1 MKNVIRFT
9 AGAVALCVAG
19 LAAVATVSAHVNYVS
34 SSPSAGEHLT
44 SSPATVKIVFDAEI
58 QATAGSFAIDV
69 TDASG
74 ASVVSGSA
82 SRGADKTST
91 SIALKPNLP
100 DGAYHVAWNQ
110 TSADDGDREEGA
122 FSFTVGAAGAAPIPD
137 ASAPAMPASHDHAD
151 DQADMPGA
159 PPATGLIVL
168 TMDAQNGSGVDGRAE
183 IIPVDGGAK
192 TQIGVYLNGVAEN
205 SRHPAHVHVS
215 STCTEGP
222 QLVHLEDVVAA
233 DTPHGRSVTV
243 VDVPFSTFA
252 NGKNVILAHPS
263 ATSGAI
269 IACGK
274 IPAQPAAAALPK
286 GLPQTGNGGASPGG
300 NSLVLFG
307 ALALVGTMAVTGG
320 VAYRTRRN
328 G

>member
-1 MKNVIRFT
+1 MKDVIRFT
-9 AGAVALCVAG
+9 AAVALCVAG
-19 LAAVATVSAHVNYVS
+19 FAAVATVSAHVNYVS

-58 QATAGSFAIDV
+58 QATDGSFGIDV
-69 TDASG
+69 TGASG

-82 SRGADKTST
+82 SRGTDKMST
-91 SIALKPNLP
+91 SIALKPDLP
-100 DGAYHVAWNQ
+100 DGAYHVAWHQ
-110 TSADDGDREEGA
+110 TSADDGDPEEGE
-122 FSFTVGAAGAAPIPD
+122 FSFTVGAAGAAPLP
-137 ASAPAMPASHDHAD
+137 ASPAPEAMPHTHDDADDHAD
-151 DQADMPGA
+151 VPGA
-159 PPATGLIVL
+159 PPTTGLIVL
-168 TMDAQNGSGVDGRAE
+168 AMDAQSGSGVDGRAE

-192 TQIGVYLNGVAEN
+192 TQIAVYLNGVAEN
-205 SRHPAHVHVS
+205 SVHPAHVHVS

-222 QLVHLEDVVAA
+222 QLVHLKDVVAA
-233 DTPHGRSVTV
+233 GTPHGRSVTV
-243 VDVPFSTFA
+243 ADVPFSTFA

-286 GLPQTGNGGASPGG
+286 GLPQTGNGGASHGA
-300 NSLVLFG
+300 NALALFG

-320 VAYRTRRN
+320 VAYRRRN